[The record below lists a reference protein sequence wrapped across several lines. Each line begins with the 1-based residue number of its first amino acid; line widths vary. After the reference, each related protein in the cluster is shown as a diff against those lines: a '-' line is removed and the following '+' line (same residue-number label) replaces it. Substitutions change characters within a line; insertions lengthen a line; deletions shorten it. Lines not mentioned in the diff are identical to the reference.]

1 MLEAVPSRKVFST
14 TNVTCVPLASLISIG
29 KSAYIVSPSLAT
41 NSACPSG
48 HSCLEDSEGDAL
60 GDPVGESLGL
70 SVGLPEGEALGLPV
84 GLSEGYALG
93 DPVGDSLGLPV
104 GVPEGEALGD
114 PVGLSLGA
122 GLFVG
127 ASDGALLGK

>member
-1 MLEAVPSRKVFST
+1 
-14 TNVTCVPLASLISIG
+14 
-29 KSAYIVSPSLAT
+29 
-41 NSACPSG
+41 
-48 HSCLEDSEGDAL
+48 
-60 GDPVGESLGL
+60 
-70 SVGLPEGEALGLPV
+70 VGLPEGEALGLPV

-104 GVPEGEALGD
+104 GLPEGEALGD